1 MLKRIIPFLMVT
13 LVFVMVSCAP
23 ATTPQNTY
31 ATKMQPAIEPLA
43 KFQDDFSSLES
54 LLTEQL
60 DPATGVTRLQLI
72 DLYNVAMEYQISRDD
87 YSNLGLM
94 PLDALV
100 APAVKLSKDG
110 KSILDILAE
119 VTPVEDIQ
127 DDHQV
132 ILDCLQKR
140 IAFADE
146 LASSIKELSAID
158 MTKAGELVACEPF
171 DSSLEKLTTFVNGN
185 KKP

>member
-1 MLKRIIPFLMVT
+1 MLKRLIPFLMVT
-13 LVFVMVSCAP
+13 LVFVIASCVP

-31 ATKMQPAIEPLA
+31 AAKMQPAIELLA
-43 KFQDDFSSLES
+43 KSQNDFSSLEA

-60 DPATGVTRLQLI
+60 DSATGVTRLQLI

-110 KSILDILAE
+110 KSILDSLAE
-119 VTPVEDIQ
+119 VTPLEDMQ
-127 DDHQV
+127 ADHQV

-146 LASSIKELSAID
+146 LASSIKELNAID
-158 MTKAGELVACEPF
+158 MNRAGELFACDQF
-171 DSSLEKLTTFVNGN
+171 DASLEKVTTFVDEN
-185 KKP
+185 K

>member
-1 MLKRIIPFLMVT
+1 
-13 LVFVMVSCAP
+13 
-23 ATTPQNTY
+23 
-31 ATKMQPAIEPLA
+31 MQPVIEPLA
-43 KFQDDFSSLES
+43 KFQSDFSSLET
-54 LLTEQL
+54 LLTEPL
-60 DPATGVTRLQLI
+60 DQATGVTRLQLI

-110 KSILDILAE
+110 KSILDSVAE
-119 VTPVEDIQ
+119 VTPVEDMQ
-127 DDHQV
+127 ADHQV
-132 ILDCLQKR
+132 ISDCLQKR

-158 MTKAGELVACEPF
+158 MNKAGELVACDQF
-171 DSSLEKLTTFVNGN
+171 DTSVEKLTAFVDGN
-185 KKP
+185 K

>member
-1 MLKRIIPFLMVT
+1 M
-13 LVFVMVSCAP
+13 FVLSSCAP
-23 ATTPQNTY
+23 STTPQDTY
-31 ATKMQPAIEPLA
+31 AAGVQPAIELLA
-43 KFQDDFSSLES
+43 KFQDDFSSFET
-54 LLTEQL
+54 LLTETL

-110 KSILDILAE
+110 KSILDILSD
-119 VTPVEDIQ
+119 VTPVEEMQ
-127 DDHQV
+127 ADHQV
-132 ILDCLQKR
+132 VLECLQKR

-146 LASSIKELSAID
+146 LSSSIKELSAID
-158 MTKAGELVACEPF
+158 MSKAGDLLACEPF
-171 DSSLEKLTTFVNGN
+171 DTSLEKLTAFVNGN
-185 KKP
+185 K